1 MASAAKGLWA
11 SGLRLNEALALSW
24 DQVDD
29 VAVLRCPGKWS
40 IRFFG
45 EGQKSGTDE
54 IVPCTA
60 EFQQLL
66 ESMPHS
72 EGRVFRLD
80 LTTKA
85 AVQII
90 SKIGRRAGVVV
101 DHKKGKCATA
111 HDLRRGFATKWST
124 KVMPIELADM
134 MRDELAT
141 VMKFYVDRPVQ
152 NLEKSIAQAESKL
165 AGKGEPEGEQIV

>member
-29 VAVLRCPGKWS
+29 VAVLRCRGKWS

-45 EGQKSGTDE
+45 EGQKSGADE

-60 EFQQLL
+60 EFQELL
-66 ESMPHS
+66 ESMPHR
-72 EGRVFRLD
+72 EGRVFGLD

-85 AVQII
+85 AVKII
-90 SKIGRRAGVVV
+90 SKIGRRANVLVNA
-101 DHKKGKCATA
+101 KTGKCATA
-111 HDLRRGFATKWST
+111 HDFRRGFATKWST
-124 KVMPIELADM
+124 KVMPVELADM

-141 VMKFYVDRPVQ
+141 VMKFYVDRPTKD
-152 NLEKSIAQAESKL
+152 LGEAIARAESKL
-165 AGKGEPEGEQIV
+165 VPAEKR